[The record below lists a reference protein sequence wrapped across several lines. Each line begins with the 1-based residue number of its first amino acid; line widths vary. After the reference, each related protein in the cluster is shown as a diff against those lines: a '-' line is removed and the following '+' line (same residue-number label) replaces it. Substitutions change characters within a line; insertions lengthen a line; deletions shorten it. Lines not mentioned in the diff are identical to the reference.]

1 MNRLAGETSPYLLQ
15 HADNPVS
22 WHPWG
27 EEALALAQAEDRPIL
42 LSIGYAACHWCHVMA
57 HESFEDAETAALMNE
72 GFVNVKVD
80 REERPDLDAVYMEA
94 VVAMTGHGGWP
105 MTVFLTPA
113 GEPFFGGTYFPP
125 EPRHGLP
132 SFRQVL
138 EALADAWRD
147 RRDEVTRSAAQLVE
161 AVRHS
166 SALRPST
173 EPLTESLLPAAV
185 RGLRQVFEP
194 AFGGWGRAP
203 KFPNAPVLE
212 LLLRRADDADA
223 LAMATKTLDG
233 MAAGGMYDLLGGG
246 FHRYSVD
253 ERWLVPH
260 FEKMLYDNAL
270 LVPAYLHGWLV
281 TGTPRYHEVV
291 EETVEYLLRE
301 LLLEEGG
308 FASAQDA
315 DTAGVEGLT
324 FTWVE
329 EDGVPGEL
337 LEPFEHGRSILRGEL
352 EPELKRRLFEER
364 ERRPKPLRDDKAIAS
379 WNGLALAAL
388 AEAGRRLDRAEWLDA
403 ARALGEFL
411 LGPLSDGDGHLLRSR
426 RAGRTSGTGFLDD
439 YANVAHGLL
448 ELHVAT
454 GELRWLE
461 EANRLARLAV
471 ELFADEEHGGF
482 FLSPSHG
489 ERLVARTKELD
500 DHPLPSGNSMLAHVL
515 LRLARLYGDDELE
528 RRAVSVLRL
537 LRPALERAP
546 ASFGWALCA
555 LQLWLSPPRELAVVG
570 GVDSAVARAA
580 LAPWQ
585 PDTVVAVGPA
595 ETVPLLAGKGLV
607 DGLPAVYVCERFAC
621 RAPETDAAAFAPAT
635 PEFEL

>member
-1 MNRLAGETSPYLLQ
+1 MNRLAAETSPYLLQ
-15 HADNPVS
+15 HAENPVH
-22 WHPWG
+22 WQPWG
-27 EEALALAQAEDRPIL
+27 ADALAAAHELDRPIL

-57 HESFEDAETAALMNE
+57 HESFEDEATAALMNE
-72 GFVNVKVD
+72 HFVNVKVD

-94 VVAMTGHGGWP
+94 VVAMTGQGGWP
-105 MTVFLTPA
+105 MTVFLTPQ

-147 RRDEVTRSAAQLVE
+147 RRDEVTRSAGQLVE

-166 SALRPST
+166 STLEPSA
-173 EPLTESLLPAAV
+173 EPLAESLLPAAV
-185 RGLRQVFEP
+185 RGLRQSFEP

-212 LLLRRADDADA
+212 LLLRRAGDPDA
-223 LAMATKTLDG
+223 LTMATKTLDG

-281 TGTPRYHEVV
+281 TGTRRYREVV
-291 EETVEYLLRE
+291 EETVTYMLRE
-301 LLLEEGG
+301 LLLEDGG

-315 DTAGVEGLT
+315 DTDGVEGLT
-324 FTWVE
+324 FTWTE
-329 EDGVPGEL
+329 AEGVPAEL
-337 LEPFEHGRSILRGEL
+337 LQPFEGGRSILRGDVD
-352 EPELKRRLFEER
+352 PELRLRLFEER

-388 AEAGRRLDRAEWLDA
+388 AEAGRRLERPDWLAA
-403 ARALGEFL
+403 ARTLGEFL
-411 LGPLSDGDGHLLRSR
+411 LGPLSGEDGTLRRSF
-426 RAGRTSGTGFLDD
+426 RAGRTSGTAFLDD

-471 ELFADEEHGGF
+471 ELFADEERGGF
-482 FLSPSHG
+482 FLSPAHA

-515 LRLARLYGDDELE
+515 LRLSRLYGDDELE
-528 RRAVSVLRL
+528 RRAVSVFRL
-537 LRPALERAP
+537 VRPALERAP
-546 ASFGWALCA
+546 ASFGWALCG

-570 GVDSAVARAA
+570 DVGSEVARAA

-607 DGLPAVYVCERFAC
+607 AGEPAVYVCERFAC
-621 RAPETDAAAFAPAT
+621 RAPETSAAAFAPAT